1 MNNIGSRIIFDNNGK
16 IWSMHGEFS
25 TSDINYKREDI
36 SKLSY
41 IDLEF
46 GTIDFNTHY
55 IESIDVTTNTPVIK
69 QYEVELT
76 EEELKMQSL
85 EKRNADLS
93 YELMIN
99 GGN

>member
-55 IESIDVTTNTPVIK
+55 IDHIDIATNTPIVKKYNI
-69 QYEVELT
+69 ELT
-76 EEELKMQSL
+76 EEELKMQAL
-85 EKRNADLS
+85 EKRNADLT
-93 YELMIN
+93 YQIMV